1 MKTPHGDAP
10 FACARHPGRPALTV
24 CIQCERPMCG
34 ADLIES
40 PAGFQCVDCAGPN
53 TAALPLGETAQR
65 AYATGALVALIG
77 IVAALNAIG
86 GLDVETF
93 GLVPASVGL
102 GEWWRLIMS
111 AFLHGGLVHLTFN
124 ALLLWRLGSLIEQV
138 IGSGPLVGLAASGMA
153 GGGLGVV
160 TLAWLAVATPIRS
173 VPAFGWFLGAGPFSI
188 TVGASGAVFGLMG
201 AIVIMFLRRG
211 IDPWA
216 TTEGST
222 IGSLLLVNLVLTFA
236 VPSISVGGHVGG
248 LFGGAAAAL
257 LLDGPRGPSR
267 LAARGHGR
275 AMETMLTIG
284 FAVVLVGISV
294 VVAGELVRLLGS

>member
-1 MKTPHGDAP
+1 
-10 FACARHPGRPALTV
+10 
-24 CIQCERPMCG
+24 MCG

-40 PAGFQCVDCAGPN
+40 PAGSQCIDCAGSHPVVR
-53 TAALPLGETAQR
+53 PLGETAQR
-65 AYATGALVALIG
+65 AAATGVLVALIG
-77 IVAALNAIG
+77 IVAALNAISA
-86 GLDVETF
+86 LDLETF

-102 GEWWRLIMS
+102 GEWWRLITS

-138 IGSGPLVGLAASGMA
+138 VGPGPLVGLAASGMA

-173 VPAFGWFLGAGPFSI
+173 VPAFGWFLGAGPSSI

-201 AIVIMFLRRG
+201 AILIMLRRRG

-222 IGSLLLVNLVLTFA
+222 IGALVLVNLVLTFA

-248 LFGGAAAAL
+248 LLGGAAAAF
-257 LLDGPRGPSR
+257 LLDSPRGPSR
-267 LAARGHGR
+267 PAARGHGR
-275 AMETMLTIG
+275 TIETVLTIG
-284 FAVVLVGISV
+284 FAVVLVRASV
-294 VVAGELVRLLGS
+294 VVAGDLVRLLGS